1 MTPLHR
7 RGVTASKT
15 GLLLACQYWAR
26 EDVER
31 RPDPENDAMARGT
44 RVHEAIDDYVTSSTV
59 RDLIEEER
67 AMVRAAMVYLMDSG
81 AARAIDDGNGRSEY
95 TFGSDLLGHYR
106 HFAGESA
113 RAYPETDP
121 GFFWGTADIAVFQP
135 QTIVDWKTGP
145 TSAAGALP
153 QLLTLAVLA
162 GLEGARLVSV
172 ELRED
177 GFYVTAIDTTV
188 DVFDLAEHEA
198 ALRDAIAAIPGAIP
212 TPGAHCTEE
221 YCPARMTCPART
233 APVEAA
239 ATALVPVDALVRR
252 GYDPRAAVS
261 AETVAEHAVVIDV
274 LGDWVE
280 AKKREVTAYVLENGA
295 VDLGPYGTASMVNG
309 RRINGKYKPDALA
322 KLAAAKGASDE
333 EIEACRSEP
342 SMGSPYMQ
350 IRTKKTTA
358 AAKQR
363 TKKAG

>member
-31 RPDPENDAMARGT
+31 RDDPENDAMARGT
-44 RVHEAIDDYVTSSTV
+44 RVHEAIDDANKGRFEAPTEEGERLMVAAALQWMHDNVAKAYTEAALG
-59 RDLIEEER
+59 RDLLDPMR
-67 AMVRAAMVYLMDSG
+67 VMPLVDKARGYPDSPATG
-81 AARAIDDGNGRSEY
+81 
-95 TFGSDLLGHYR
+95 L
-106 HFAGESA
+106 
-113 RAYPETDP
+113 
-121 GFFWGTADIAVFQP
+121 WGTADLIASAHPHATV
-135 QTIVDWKTGP
+135 IADWKTGP
-145 TSAAGALP
+145 VSAAGALP

-198 ALRDAIAAIPGAIP
+198 ALRDAIQAIPGAIP

-261 AETVAEHAVVIDV
+261 AETIAEHAVVIDV

-350 IRTKKTTA
+350 IRTKKTAA

>member
-44 RVHEAIDDYVTSSTV
+44 RVHEAIDDANKGRPELLAEEGDRLMVAAALQWMHDNVAKAYTEAALG
-59 RDLIEEER
+59 RDLLDPMCVMPLVDKAR
-67 AMVRAAMVYLMDSG
+67 GYPDSPATG
-81 AARAIDDGNGRSEY
+81 
-95 TFGSDLLGHYR
+95 L
-106 HFAGESA
+106 
-113 RAYPETDP
+113 
-121 GFFWGTADIAVFQP
+121 WGTADLIASAHPHATVLA
-135 QTIVDWKTGP
+135 DWKTGP

-153 QLLTLAVLA
+153 QLMTLAVLA
-162 GLEGARLVSV
+162 GLESARLVSV

-188 DVFDLAEHEA
+188 DVFDLAAHEA
-198 ALRDAIAAIPGAIP
+198 ALRTAILAVELDPEP

-252 GYDPRAAVS
+252 GYDPRSPVT

-280 AKKREVTAYVLENGA
+280 AKKRDVTAYVLENGA